1 MARRVNAETLA
12 LVKNHEGLRLK
23 AYADPGYGWDLATIG
38 YGHTSDPH
46 FPVKRGTTIT
56 EEQAED
62 LLAHDLEE
70 AGAIVEKLV
79 KVPLNDN
86 QFGALASF
94 AFNVRPDLF
103 KASTLL
109 KKVNSGDFDGAA
121 AEFSRWVYSNGQKL
135 AGLKKRRADEAALFS
150 KPVAVALAPTPMPKQ
165 VPVAP
170 APAARAAGGFK
181 AFLLFILSLFKKGL
195 RP

>member
-1 MARRVNAETLA
+1 MARRVTAEAIA
-12 LVKNHEGLRLK
+12 LVKSHEGLRLK

-38 YGHTSDPH
+38 WGHTSDPY
-46 FPVKRGTTIT
+46 FAVKRGTTIT
-56 EEQAED
+56 REQAED

-70 AGAIVEKLV
+70 AGAVVAKLV

-109 KKVNSGDFDGAA
+109 KKVNSRDFEGAA
-121 AEFSRWVYSNGQKL
+121 AEFSRWIYSNGKRMP
-135 AGLKKRRADEAALFS
+135 GLVSRRAAEAALFA
-150 KPVAVALAPTPMPKQ
+150 KPVEAPA
-165 VPVAP
+165 AP
-170 APAARAAGGFK
+170 APAPSEAPAAPVPVPTVATGFK
-181 AFLLFILSLFKKGL
+181 ALVLLLLALLKKVF
-195 RP
+195 RK